1 MTDVIVDVFSYQA
14 LDFWLGH
21 VTSNEA
27 LMSKHYV
34 PGSFLRLSSSQPM
47 RHLALDMTA
56 ALQPLSQISFQLDYS
71 FECRISCEGKRE
83 ETSKNLLHREA
94 TRTEE
99 GKREMRISHDDPQ
112 STSASWHQQLRR
124 TVGEQWVERGHGAPL
139 WRSTASHL
147 MGRLHQSWHVDDL
160 THRVKKT
167 FLSSSQVVTS
177 VPRLV
182 GINDTVDDL
191 THRVKKTF
199 LSSSQVVTSVPR
211 LVGINDTVDD
221 LTHRVKKTFLSSS
234 QVITSVPRLAGINDT
249 VDEVDTDGRRNDDMA
264 SLGGRR
270 RLMAETVMR
279 DNEVVSRGSTAED
292 AGDER
297 GGGSWSE
304 WGRQLLQE
312 LNPPRKVYKKGITEY
327 AFDAEP
333 VDSTAALLVGG
344 RSPAVDVASNNV
356 GSDDELEYLKKTVD
370 NDQEIMKVTYGVPS
384 DSTMS
389 AVQPLDGSQHT
400 DNGSES
406 SSGSDTAPT
415 SFTVPSSAGV
425 VSMAESLSRSSTAAL
440 KVTVKKRLSGLGS
453 SLINV
458 FDRLLLDE
466 SKVRKVRR
474 APVKKAELVDQ
485 CDVVRGI
492 DSTADHG
499 GDTQT
504 DGQSID
510 DRSETSGGQSVN
522 QSNVNRSD
530 AILR

>member
-1 MTDVIVDVFSYQA
+1 MTDVIVDAFSYQA

-27 LMSKHYV
+27 LVSKHYV
-34 PGSFLRLSSSQPM
+34 PGSFLCLTSSQPM
-47 RHLALDMTA
+47 RHLALGMTA

-71 FECRISCEGKRE
+71 FECRISCEGKRGE
-83 ETSKNLLHREA
+83 MSESLLHREA

-99 GKREMRISHDDPQ
+99 GKRETRQTSRDETAGRMETRTAHDDPR
-112 STSASWHQQLRR
+112 SASASWHQQLRR
-124 TVGEQWVERGHGAPL
+124 TVGEQWVERGQGAPL

-177 VPRLV
+177 VPQLV

-199 LSSSQVVTSVPR
+199 LLSSQVVTSVP
-211 LVGINDTVDD
+211 
-221 LTHRVKKTFLSSS
+221 
-234 QVITSVPRLAGINDT
+234 QLAGINDM
-249 VDEVDTDGRRNDDMA
+249 VDDVDTDGRRNDDTA
-264 SLGGRR
+264 SLGGQR

-292 AGDER
+292 AGEER
-297 GGGSWSE
+297 EGGSWSE

-485 CDVVRGI
+485 SDVVRVR
-492 DSTADHG
+492 DNAADHG

-504 DGQSID
+504 VGQSID
-510 DRSETSGGQSVN
+510 DLSETSGGQSVN
-522 QSNVNRSD
+522 HSNATRSD
-530 AILR
+530 STLR

>member
-1 MTDVIVDVFSYQA
+1 MPDVIVDAFSYQA
-14 LDFWLGH
+14 LDFWLVH

-27 LMSKHYV
+27 LVSKHYV

-71 FECRISCEGKRE
+71 FECRISCEGKRGE
-83 ETSKNLLHREA
+83 MSESLLHREA

-99 GKREMRISHDDPQ
+99 RKRETRQTSRDETAGRMETRTAHDDPR
-112 STSASWHQQLRR
+112 SASASWHQQLRR
-124 TVGEQWVERGHGAPL
+124 TVGEQWVERGQGAPL
-139 WRSTASHL
+139 WRSTAAHL

-160 THRVKKT
+160 SHRVKKT

-177 VPRLV
+177 VP
-182 GINDTVDDL
+182 
-191 THRVKKTF
+191 
-199 LSSSQVVTSVPR
+199 Q
-211 LVGINDTVDD
+211 
-221 LTHRVKKTFLSSS
+221 
-234 QVITSVPRLAGINDT
+234 LAGINDM
-249 VDEVDTDGRRNDDMA
+249 VDDVDTDGRRNDDTA
-264 SLGGRR
+264 SLGGQR
-270 RLMAETVMR
+270 RLLAETVMR
-279 DNEVVSRGSTAED
+279 DNEVVCEED
-292 AGDER
+292 AGEER
-297 GGGSWSE
+297 EGGSWSE
-304 WGRQLLQE
+304 WGRQLLKE
-312 LNPPRKVYKKGITEY
+312 LNPPRRVYKEGITEY

-333 VDSTAALLVGG
+333 VDSRAALSVGG
-344 RSPAVDVASNNV
+344 QSTAVDVASHNV
-356 GSDDELEYLKKTVD
+356 GSDDELEHLKKTVD
-370 NDQEIMKVTYGVPS
+370 KDQEIMKVPYGVPS
-384 DSTMS
+384 DSTT
-389 AVQPLDGSQHT
+389 PLDGSQHT

-406 SSGSDTAPT
+406 SSGPDTAPT
-415 SFTVPSSAGV
+415 SFTVPSSAGI

-458 FDRLLLDE
+458 FDRLLLDQ

-474 APVKKAELVDQ
+474 VPVKKAGLVDQ
-485 CDVVRGI
+485 CEVVRGI
-492 DSTADHG
+492 DNAADRG

-504 DGQSID
+504 DGQSVD

>member
-1 MTDVIVDVFSYQA
+1 MTDVIVDVFSYQV

-27 LMSKHYV
+27 LVSKHYV
-34 PGSFLRLSSSQPM
+34 PGSFLRLTSSQPM

-56 ALQPLSQISFQLDYS
+56 ALQPLSHISFQLDYS

-83 ETSKNLLHREA
+83 ETSKSLLHREA

-112 STSASWHQQLRR
+112 STSASWHQLLRR
-124 TVGEQWVERGHGAPL
+124 TVGEQWVERGQGAPL
-139 WRSTASHL
+139 WRSTATHL

-177 VPRLV
+177 VP
-182 GINDTVDDL
+182 
-191 THRVKKTF
+191 
-199 LSSSQVVTSVPR
+199 Q
-211 LVGINDTVDD
+211 
-221 LTHRVKKTFLSSS
+221 
-234 QVITSVPRLAGINDT
+234 LAGINDM
-249 VDEVDTDGRRNDDMA
+249 VDDVDTDGRRNDDTA
-264 SLGGRR
+264 SLGGQR
-270 RLMAETVMR
+270 RLLAETVMR
-279 DNEVVSRGSTAED
+279 DNEVVCEED
-292 AGDER
+292 AGEGR
-297 GGGSWSE
+297 EGGSWSE

-356 GSDDELEYLKKTVD
+356 GSDDELEHLKKTVD
-370 NDQEIMKVTYGVPS
+370 KDQQIMKVTYGIPS
-384 DSTMS
+384 DSTT
-389 AVQPLDGSQHT
+389 PLDGSQQT

-458 FDRLLLDE
+458 FDRLLLDQ

-474 APVKKAELVDQ
+474 VPVKKAGLVDQ
-485 CDVVRGI
+485 CEVVRGI
-492 DSTADHG
+492 DNAADRG

-504 DGQSID
+504 DGQSVD